1 MTRNL
6 LSSVIVAI
14 LMTAGLSACD
24 DSAEVKQPA
33 ARSTES
39 SASNTQSASAEGTDE
54 NDVLNQKLNV
64 YIDCYNNL
72 QESIYRAVN
81 RYAKTFDD
89 FRTGPTGNEA
99 DPSPLTPVYPAFIE
113 DCRKDIKSASE
124 LKPAFESL
132 DNAALAFINSAV
144 PLAETINSMNKYYD
158 QDNFKDDAF
167 AGAKEFHKT
176 FMKQFDE
183 FDPIAEKYIA
193 EITIMSKQHAAN
205 EIKAT
210 EKKEGKSI
218 KYYTLL
224 TMQEAEDIN
233 DAVADDAFDVATVS
247 KQLADFE
254 EHTQQ
259 LNEKIKVDIDKHRS
273 FPGFISELEK
283 VQGKVKKRIR
293 RVRDKVAY
301 TEHEQD
307 YLNSGSGDMVDGSYE
322 AVVKA
327 YNELIGTYNSHHL
340 EREY

>member
-1 MTRNL
+1 MKRNL
-6 LSSVIVAI
+6 LSSVMITAI
-14 LMTAGLSACD
+14 MTMGLVACD
-24 DSAEVKQPA
+24 DKKENASVVQGAE
-33 ARSTES
+33 
-39 SASNTQSASAEGTDE
+39 QSASHTPSVSVESEDR
-54 NDVLNQKLNV
+54 NDILNQKLNV
-64 YIDCYNNL
+64 YVECYNNL

-81 RYAKTFDD
+81 RYAKTFDN
-89 FRTGPTGNEA
+89 FRTGPTGNENN
-99 DPSPLTPVYPAFIE
+99 PSPTIPVYPAFIA
-113 DCRKDIKSASE
+113 DCRNDIKAAAE

-132 DNAALAFINSAV
+132 DAAALAFINVAA

-158 QDNFKDDAF
+158 QDNYKDDAF
-167 AGAKEFHKT
+167 VGAKEFHKT
-176 FMKQFDE
+176 FIKQFDV
-183 FDPIAEKYIA
+183 FDPIAQKYIN
-193 EITIMSKQHAAN
+193 EITVMSKQHAAN

-224 TMQEAEDIN
+224 TMQEAETLN
-233 DAVADDAFDVATVS
+233 DAVADDSFDAAAVA

-301 TEHEQD
+301 TEDEQR
-307 YLNSGSGDMVDGSYE
+307 NFESGNGDWVDGSYE

-327 YNELIGTYNSHHL
+327 YNELIGTYNGYHL